1 MGMYKSPGGF
11 AGKSRR
17 LSEEDM
23 KRSVEDFFGKNYV
36 KIILSPTPENYNDY
50 ITSIQEFVTLKLK
63 GVKTAQLR
71 NVFHRV
77 KRAENFFEVVMLRP
91 KLAYTAA
98 RSDQNGLKILMFL
111 LDSLIQGGHKLQAG
125 RNDKDLEQR
134 HLKNLKMFFES
145 VIAYHKY
152 AGGD

>member
-1 MGMYKSPGGF
+1 
-11 AGKSRR
+11 
-17 LSEEDM
+17 
-23 KRSVEDFFGKNYV
+23 
-36 KIILSPTPENYNDY
+36 
-50 ITSIQEFVTLKLK
+50 
-63 GVKTAQLR
+63 
-71 NVFHRV
+71 
-77 KRAENFFEVVMLRP
+77 MLRP